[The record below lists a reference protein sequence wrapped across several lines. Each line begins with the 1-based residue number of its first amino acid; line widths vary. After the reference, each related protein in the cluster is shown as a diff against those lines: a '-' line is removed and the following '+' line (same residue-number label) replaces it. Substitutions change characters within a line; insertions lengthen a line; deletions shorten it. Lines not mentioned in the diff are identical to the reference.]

1 MNDTFKGILGGLDKE
16 VLVTTIVA
24 LSTKIESL
32 EQTVDTLVADNNSWK
47 RVNAENQ
54 EKISDAW
61 AEHKQMQDKFS
72 TSQRRVAQ
80 LFGHLERM
88 AKIINQDNNEVSD
101 GEVIDELVEVLDN
114 EFEQVNGLF
123 FVDKDGEV
131 I

>member
-32 EQTVDTLVADNNSWK
+32 EGNVEDLVTANNSWK
-47 RVNAENQ
+47 KENAKNQ

-72 TSQRRVAQ
+72 SSQKRVGQ
-80 LFGHLERM
+80 LFGHLERI
-88 AKIINQDNNEVSD
+88 AKIINQDNDEVSD
-101 GEVIDELVEVLDN
+101 GEVIDEIVDVLDN
-114 EFEQVNGLF
+114 EFEQEAGKFKLRLR
-123 FVDKDGEV
+123 
-131 I
+131 